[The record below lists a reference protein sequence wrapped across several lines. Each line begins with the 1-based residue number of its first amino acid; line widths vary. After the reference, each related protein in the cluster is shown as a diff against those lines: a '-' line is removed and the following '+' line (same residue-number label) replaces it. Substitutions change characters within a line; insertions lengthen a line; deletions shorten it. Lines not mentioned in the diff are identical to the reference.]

1 MYSKNKNKEQHL
13 IKFSKLYNCVVHVFF
28 FLIKNKKWMVGGSIS
43 AGMKDTLFLTNK
55 QRQNA
60 AGIKKRVEKNYTR
73 VEKQSGSIKDNK
85 CWSTGLII
93 APALCP

>member
-1 MYSKNKNKEQHL
+1 MD
-13 IKFSKLYNCVVHVFF
+13 
-28 FLIKNKKWMVGGSIS
+28 GGSIS
-43 AGMKDTLFLTNK
+43 AGKKDTLFLTNK
-55 QRQNA
+55 RRQNA
-60 AGIKKRVEKNYTR
+60 AGIKKRVEKNNNR